1 LTYANSY
8 APNVRPTFELT
19 FDRIQSVAVWLMFA
33 STFIA
38 LIEPAPSDYLFVVV
52 FLCYL
57 SSGLYISPV
66 IGPLI
71 FLLLLYNIG
80 CLTSY
85 MLVVDESKAAMFV
98 ITSLYMSIVT
108 IFLAF
113 YIGQDTMRRFQL
125 IRNALIFAAVIASLV
140 AIAGYFSIGGFIGG
154 TERFQSKLAIYNRA
168 VGLFKDPNVFSTYI
182 IFPALLLIQGFML
195 GTQRQKLMSTFS
207 LMVILAALFL
217 AFSRGA
223 WISFVF
229 SSGLMVLITV
239 LLSASQAQR
248 KRIVLFCIIG
258 AIICAVLITVL
269 LSIEQISN
277 LFYNRFTLVKE
288 YDSGETG
295 RFGNQ
300 LNSIPKLL
308 QLPLGYGPLEFG
320 KHYSYDPHNV
330 YVNAFSAYGWLGGIV
345 YPVLIFTTLFVG
357 IKSIAMRTPWQNYAI
372 VVFCPMVSTMFQG
385 VQIDTDHWRHF
396 FWLIGL
402 NWGMFAASL
411 EFQRRTK

>member
-1 LTYANSY
+1 
-8 APNVRPTFELT
+8 
-19 FDRIQSVAVWLMFA
+19 MFA

-52 FLCYL
+52 FLCFL

-66 IGPLI
+66 VGPLI
-71 FLLLLYNIG
+71 LLLLLYNIG

-85 MLVVDESKAAMFV
+85 MLVVDENKARMFV
-98 ITSLYMSIVT
+98 ITSFYMSIVT

-125 IRNALIFAAVIASLV
+125 IRNALIVAAVIASLF

-195 GTQRQKLMSTFS
+195 GTQRQKFISTVS
-207 LMVILAALFL
+207 LMTILAALFL

-229 SSGLMVLITV
+229 STGLMIFITV
-239 LLSASQAQR
+239 LFSASQVQR

-258 AIICAVLITVL
+258 AIICAILITLL

-288 YDSGETG
+288 YDAGETG

-320 KHYSYDPHNV
+320 KYYSYDPHNV
-330 YVNAFSAYGWLGGIV
+330 YVNAFSSYGWLGGIT
-345 YPVLIFTTLFVG
+345 YPILILTTLLVG

-372 VVFCPMVSTMFQG
+372 VVFCPMVSTIFQG

-396 FWLIGL
+396 YWLMGL
-402 NWGMFAASL
+402 NWGMFAAGL
-411 EFQRRTK
+411 EFQKQNTHGTPNIQRQAETHPASSNFSNHSVGTKE